1 MNREGLGA
9 GGDQG
14 HLGGDQGQ
22 LGGSP
27 GGEPGHLGGSPGGE
41 PGQLGV
47 GGDPGHLY
55 QMFQVIF
62 SNYLHVLKVL
72 FWHS

>member
-9 GGDQG
+9 GGDPG
-14 HLGGDQGQ
+14 HLGGDLGQ

-27 GGEPGHLGGSPGGE
+27 GGD

-55 QMFQVIF
+55 QMFQVI
-62 SNYLHVLKVL
+62 
-72 FWHS
+72 